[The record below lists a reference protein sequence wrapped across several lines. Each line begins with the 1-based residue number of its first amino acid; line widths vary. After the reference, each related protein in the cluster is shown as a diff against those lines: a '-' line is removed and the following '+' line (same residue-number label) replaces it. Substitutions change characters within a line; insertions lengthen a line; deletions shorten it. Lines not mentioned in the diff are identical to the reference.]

1 MNILSIMNHPTFTWL
16 RNISPS
22 RKSLCVSLL
31 VLPVFVVI
39 ANHYF
44 HEFTLVQYDD
54 SYITYRYARNLALGD
69 GLRFNPGDNTNS
81 ASSLLFVLLLGIG
94 NLITRAPIEL
104 IATTINTLS
113 LLVLVFV
120 TSFLVLR
127 STNNLRGYLYASLLG
142 LSIVSYG
149 PLVYWTLSGM
159 ETTFFMALLAASI
172 LMSFYHL
179 ENHRLYRITW
189 LVAILGLLAITR
201 VEGAVCGAALGILV
215 VLRSV
220 KHWKS
225 LGPFKLVLPV
235 LVPTGMFASQL
246 LFYKI
251 YYGAVIAD
259 PIHFKDK
266 VRYYSRSV
274 DMAWAAV
281 KQMVLVSMRPFL
293 FLSVLGLLLLVS
305 HIIRKK
311 ELKVDYVML
320 PVLLVLL
327 SAFILRSPHSDEY
340 RYELVLFVFFVLAT
354 ALVIEQLNRAR
365 SWPQQVLGL
374 FVVLVF
380 GLTAINRGIAESEQI
395 SSRTSTYMYVQK
407 ARADAGKWLEKN
419 SPAGSRVVS
428 ADIGALSYFNLSNVF
443 LDTPGLAN
451 RSQLKT
457 LLNSED
463 VYLSMKNQNPVYL
476 ADTVGPD
483 GVSAVET
490 ILSNPLGYYVEN
502 SAIWSSCTRLPIFS
516 KQILKVEPL
525 QPSSILQ
532 IQVAKI
538 TWDQCK

>member
-1 MNILSIMNHPTFTWL
+1 MHTPSIMNHSIFTWL
-16 RNISPS
+16 RNVRPS

-31 VLPVFVVI
+31 ALPIFIVM

-54 SYITYRYARNLALGD
+54 SYITYRYARNFALGD

-94 NLITRAPIEL
+94 HLITRAPIEL
-104 IATTINTLS
+104 ISTTINTLS
-113 LLVLVFV
+113 LLILVFV
-120 TSFLVLR
+120 TSLLVLR
-127 STNNLRGYLYASLLG
+127 SNNNLRGYLYASLLG

-172 LMSFYHL
+172 LLCFHHL
-179 ENHRLYRITW
+179 ENHRLYRVTW
-189 LVAILGLLAITR
+189 LLAILGLLSITR

-225 LGPFKLVLPV
+225 IGSFKLVLPV

-246 LFYKI
+246 LFYKF
-251 YYGAVIAD
+251 YYGAAIAD

-266 VRYYSRSV
+266 VRYYSRST

-281 KQMVLVSMRPFL
+281 KQLVLTSMRPFL
-293 FLSVLGLLLLVS
+293 FLSILGLLLLITHV
-305 HIIRKK
+305 IRKK
-311 ELKVDYVML
+311 ELKVDYAIL

-365 SWPQQVLGL
+365 SWPQQVLG
-374 FVVLVF
+374 FFAVLVF
-380 GLTAINRGIAESEQI
+380 ALTATNRGTSESEQI

-428 ADIGALSYFNLSNVF
+428 ADIGALSYFNPSNVF
-443 LDTPGLAN
+443 LDAPGLAN

-463 VYLSMKNQNPVYL
+463 VYLSMKNQNPEYL

-502 SAIWSSCTRLPIFS
+502 SAIWTSCNRLPIFS
-516 KQILKVEPL
+516 KKILKVEPL

>member
-1 MNILSIMNHPTFTWL
+1 MNIFSIANHQTFTWL
-16 RNISPS
+16 RNIRPS
-22 RKSLCVSLL
+22 RKALCVSLL
-31 VLPVFVVI
+31 VLPVFIVI

-44 HEFTLVQYDD
+44 REFTLVQYDD
-54 SYITYRYARNLALGD
+54 SYITYRYARNFALGD
-69 GLRFNPGDNTNS
+69 GLRFNPGDDTNS

-94 NLITRAPIEL
+94 NLVTRAPIEL

-120 TSFLVLR
+120 TSLLILR
-127 STNNLRGYLYASLLG
+127 STNNLRGYLYSFVLG

-159 ETTFFMALLAASI
+159 ETTFFMALLATSI
-172 LMSFYHL
+172 LLCFHHL
-179 ENHRLYRITW
+179 GNHRLYQVTW
-189 LVAILGLLAITR
+189 LLVILGLLAITR
-201 VEGAVCGAALGILV
+201 VEGAVCGAALGAV
-215 VLRSV
+215 VALRSI

-225 LGPFKLVLPV
+225 IGLFKLVLPV

-251 YYGAVIAD
+251 YYGAAIAD

-266 VRYYSRSV
+266 VRYYSRST

-293 FLSVLGLLLLVS
+293 LMSILGLLLLIA

-311 ELKVDYVML
+311 ELKVDYAIL

-354 ALVIEQLNRAR
+354 ALVIEQLNRLH
-365 SWPQQVLGL
+365 SFLQQLLGIG
-374 FVVLVF
+374 VVLVF
-380 GLTAINRGIAESEQI
+380 GLTAISQGASESKQI

-407 ARADAGKWLEKN
+407 ARADAGKWLENN
-419 SPAGSRVVS
+419 SPAGSRVVAS
-428 ADIGALSYFNLSNVF
+428 DIGALSYFNPSNVF
-443 LDTPGLAN
+443 LDAPGLVN

-457 LLNSED
+457 VLNSED
-463 VYLSMKNQNPVYL
+463 VYLSMKNQGPEYL

-483 GVSAVET
+483 GVSGVEI
-490 ILSNPLGYYVEN
+490 ILSNPLGYYVDN
-502 SAIWSSCTRLPIFS
+502 SAIWSSCNQLPIFS

-525 QPSSILQ
+525 QPSSVLQ
-532 IQVAKI
+532 IQVARI